1 MGRLPKFAEPETHA
15 GRCHVVANLKGGV
28 GKSTIA
34 SFLAAY
40 LTESPRSKVAVLD
53 LDLGQED
60 TSRFARLR
68 GRGLRVLDPTVEPSL
83 MYDEVAE
90 LVQQGWDVVVDTPPG
105 ESKAAKLACYM
116 ASAVIVPV
124 RPGTND
130 VSAIGRLM
138 EMTSIIRQERSDL
151 RVLTLCNFFK
161 PSKEATLMVEL
172 LKSMAN
178 ATFVGRIADRKDYSS
193 ALAEGKTPW
202 ELVPGRPAAEEMNA
216 ICAALD
222 RMGG

>member
-1 MGRLPKFAEPETHA
+1 MKERESKRKEPA
-15 GRCHVVANLKGGV
+15 FGRCHVVANLKGGV

-34 SFLAAY
+34 SFFAAHLA
-40 LTESPRSKVAVLD
+40 EIGKKVAVLD
-53 LDLGQED
+53 LDRGQSD
-60 TSRFARLR
+60 TERFARLR
-68 GRGLRVLDPTVEPSL
+68 GRGLRVLDSVDDPARV
-83 MYDEVAE
+83 YDNVDA
-90 LVQQGWDVVVDTPPG
+90 LIKDGWDVVIDTPPG

-116 ASAVIVPV
+116 ATAVIMPV

-130 VSAIGRLM
+130 VAAIGRLM
-138 EMTSIIRQERSDL
+138 EMASIIRQERADL
-151 RVLTLCNFFK
+151 KVLTLCNFFK
-161 PSKEATLMVEL
+161 SSKEATLMVEL

-202 ELVPGRPAAEEMNA
+202 ELVLGKPAAEEMFA

-222 RMGG
+222 RMVG

>member
-1 MGRLPKFAEPETHA
+1 MVERSGAKQAGNGR

-28 GKSTIA
+28 GKSTVA
-34 SFLAAY
+34 SFLAAH
-40 LTESPRSKVAVLD
+40 LVETGRRVAVLD
-53 LDLGQED
+53 LDRGQGD
-60 TSRFARLR
+60 TARFAKLR
-68 GRGLRVLDPTVEPSL
+68 GRGLRLITASEDPARI
-83 MYDEVAE
+83 YDEVDQLLKE
-90 LVQQGWDVVVDTPPG
+90 GWEVVVDTPPG

-116 ASAVIVPV
+116 ATAVIMPV

-130 VSAIGRLM
+130 VAAIGRLM
-138 EMTSIIRQERSDL
+138 EMAAIIRQERADL
-151 RVLTLCNFFK
+151 KVLTLCNFFK
-161 PSKEATLMVEL
+161 TSKEATLMVEL

-202 ELVPGRPAAEEMNA
+202 EHVPGKPAAEEMQA

-222 RMGG
+222 RMVG